1 MHSTSIWLHNVTKEQ
16 PPVNIETHAT
26 PLNDAHGN
34 THTECRLAI
43 NHLPGHSS
51 ITLLMTNAQARQI
64 IDTLQTHLN
73 TNDKLTINWA
83 AFDNQNANPS

>member
-1 MHSTSIWLHNVTKEQ
+1 MQTTSIWLHNVTAEQ
-16 PPVNIETHAT
+16 PPVNIETHAA

-51 ITLLMTNAQARQI
+51 ITLLMTNAQAQQI
-64 IDTLQTHLN
+64 IDTLTTHIREQNQQAIDQLM
-73 TNDKLTINWA
+73 DKI
-83 AFDNQNANPS
+83 DANPS